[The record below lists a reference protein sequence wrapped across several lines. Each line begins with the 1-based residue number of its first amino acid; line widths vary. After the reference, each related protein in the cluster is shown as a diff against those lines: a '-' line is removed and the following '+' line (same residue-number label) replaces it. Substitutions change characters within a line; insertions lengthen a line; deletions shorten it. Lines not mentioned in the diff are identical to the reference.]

1 MLFTTKR
8 IISID
13 FQGLSGKKVQWTS
26 VPWTSVI
33 GFTVETAGKYL
44 DNDSECGF
52 YTDMYTLVEGSGD
65 DFHEVPAMSYIKFD
79 FNKNMVDIFALKR
92 YLSHRCMGAPPTVS
106 ISNTGFQA
114 SIKDEGV
121 EKLLTKLGGDHRA
134 VDPKEID
141 ADLHT
146 TLPILLD
153 AENVVMAFK
162 AGRDLTG
169 KRAAIIPRLI

>member
-1 MLFTTKR
+1 VLFTTKR

-26 VPWTSVI
+26 VPWICVL

-52 YTDMYTLVEGSGD
+52 YTDMYTLVTGSGD
-65 DFHEVPAMSYIKFD
+65 DAQEVPAMSYIKFD

-106 ISNTGFQA
+106 ISNAGFQA

-169 KRAAIIPRLI
+169 KRSK